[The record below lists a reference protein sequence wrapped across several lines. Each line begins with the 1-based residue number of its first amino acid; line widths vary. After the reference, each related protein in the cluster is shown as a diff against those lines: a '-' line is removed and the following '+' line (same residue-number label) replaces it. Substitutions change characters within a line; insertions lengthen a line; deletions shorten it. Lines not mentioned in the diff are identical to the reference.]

1 MKFRDFMLTNGRMPC
16 MECETVEN
24 CIAGGCHRTEVEIEC
39 AARMEMLT
47 AAELVERDA
56 MMECV
61 DG

>member
-1 MKFRDFMLTNGRMPC
+1 MLTNGRMPC

-39 AARMEMLT
+39 AARREMLT